1 MRKIINHVE
10 PGVTKIYDRYSYDK
24 EKRNTMNKWDRIL
37 KQIISGESG
46 KIVEIN
52 RWNFISASGKTEFRA
67 KSLSS

>member
-1 MRKIINHVE
+1 MTSNGIPREIVRKIINHVE

-52 RWNFISASGKTEFRA
+52 R
-67 KSLSS
+67 

>member
-52 RWNFISASGKTEFRA
+52 RWNFISVSGKTEFRA

>member
-1 MRKIINHVE
+1 MTSNGIPREIVRKIINHVE

-46 KIVEIN
+46 RIVEIN
-52 RWNFISASGKTEFRA
+52 R
-67 KSLSS
+67 